1 MRGATPDANV
11 ERRLEEACLLTLD
24 FVIGGMM
31 ERGNGGRADPTS
43 DLGVLPGSRS

>member
-11 ERRLEEACLLTLD
+11 ERGLEEACLLTLG

-31 ERGNGGRADPTS
+31 EGEMVGEPIRRPT
-43 DLGVLPGSRS
+43 